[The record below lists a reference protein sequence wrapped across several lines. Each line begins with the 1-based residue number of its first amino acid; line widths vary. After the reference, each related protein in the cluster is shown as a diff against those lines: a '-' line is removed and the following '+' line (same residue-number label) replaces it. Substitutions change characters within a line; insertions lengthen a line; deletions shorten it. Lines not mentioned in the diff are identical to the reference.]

1 MSEMINYDPAYA
13 PALFPQEGRLPND
26 EQAVWENYYK
36 QTAEL
41 ENYCQQLN
49 AARGFRGA
57 STCARALHI
66 SLFFD
71 GTNNNETY
79 DTKEANPPHP
89 TNIARLYHASLMK
102 LENGYFRYYI
112 PGVGTP
118 FPEIGEMDY
127 GTLGMATGH
136 RGEDRINWAL
146 LRLVDALFY
155 TLNNQQRLGM
165 SEARAKLREMSTLW
179 PMTAFGRDSRRQAMA
194 SLLIPLRD
202 KVKTAQPKVLAIK
215 LFIYGFSRGAA
226 EARTFVTWLSELFD
240 TPADAEL
247 PEQSLLGIPLSI
259 EFIGVLDTVAS
270 VGVARI
276 MPMSEGHMDWADG
289 TQGLPDEASFPGW
302 VKQALHGVA
311 AHEQRLCFPL
321 DSIRYAD
328 GRYPPYAREVVYPG
342 VHSDVG
348 GGYPQGEQGKAR
360 GGAKELLSQIVLH
373 DMYAAAFSAG
383 APLTVPELIVPQA
396 LRQMVPARAMSLD
409 TKEEFYI
416 APELITRFNHWRTT
430 LGLDT
435 PPTAEPQTHTG
446 PLRLSHP
453 LETIMA
459 DQMAWLTG
467 WRIDRFARGTYAN
480 QPFYGQAKQT
490 NAATAEKEKAANKK
504 AADGLK
510 DLRKGLLGQDK
521 AAEKMLGLAGSP
533 SYEPAIDQQQLRE
546 AAVEFEHDYL
556 GKSRPQT
563 GWGGWVLEVP
573 LQGMVYLLN
582 DDDEQEEYRQLK
594 VAGDRYAAQMFD
606 EHPASSGKYHVSTK
620 PELAAVVALFDD
632 QVHDS
637 RAWFLHNSLKSRE
650 AWGEY
655 MRYRMVYFGTHSNK
669 RLTPAV
675 VAGRVVGIGLVV
687 GGVYS
692 IRRHGWM
699 GLAGTLGAASIGY
712 EVVNR
717 GTDLVVPFL
726 PGAAELLKPTN
737 AIGEVVAQQR
747 QAMQAAEDELRMQNM
762 LAYLK
767 GVGSLAGTVKTV
779 KEQLS

>member
-1 MSEMINYDPAYA
+1 MSEMICSDPVYA
-13 PALFPQEGRLPND
+13 PAFFPEKGRLSFD
-26 EQAVWENYYK
+26 EQAVWDNHYK
-36 QTAEL
+36 QAAEA
-41 ENYCQQLN
+41 EQYSQQLN
-49 AARGFRGA
+49 VARGFRGG
-57 STCARALHI
+57 SICARALHI

-71 GTNNNETY
+71 GTNNNEAY
-79 DTKEANPPHP
+79 DTNRASPPHP
-89 TNIARLYHASLMK
+89 TNVARLYHASID
-102 LENGYFRYYI
+102 NPDVGYFGFYI

-127 GTLGMATGH
+127 GTLGMATGY
-136 RGEDRINWAL
+136 RGEDRINWGL
-146 LRLVDALFY
+146 LRVVDALLY
-155 TLNNQQRLGM
+155 ALNNKQRLEM
-165 SEARAKLREMSTLW
+165 MDARVKLREMSTLW
-179 PMTAFGRDSRRQAMA
+179 PMAVLGRNSRRQAIF
-194 SLLIPLRD
+194 SLLAPLRD
-202 KVKTAQPKVLAIK
+202 KVTIAQPKVLAIK

-259 EFIGVLDTVAS
+259 EFLGVLDTVAS
-270 VGVARI
+270 VGVARVT
-276 MPMSEGHMDWADG
+276 PMAEGHMDWADG
-289 TQGLPDEASFPGW
+289 TQGLPDEARFPGW
-302 VKQALHGVA
+302 IKQALHGVA

-321 DSIRYAD
+321 DSIRYAN
-328 GRYPPYAREVVYPG
+328 GRYPSYAKEVVYPG

-348 GGYPQGEQGKAR
+348 GGYPHGEQGKAR
-360 GGAKELLSQIVLH
+360 GTPGELVSQIVLH
-373 DMYAAAFSAG
+373 DMYAAAFAAG
-383 APLTVPELIVPQA
+383 APLLVSEAVVPKA
-396 LRQMVPARAMSLD
+396 LQQIPPSRTFDAAVRD
-409 TKEEFYI
+409 EFKVS
-416 APELITRFNHWRTT
+416 EQLVTRFNHWRTT

-435 PPTAEPQTHTG
+435 PPTAEPQANTG

-453 LETIMA
+453 LETVMA

-490 NAATAEKEKAANKK
+490 NAATAEKEKAANKEAK
-504 AADGLK
+504 DALK
-510 DLRKGLLGQDK
+510 DLRKALLGQEN
-521 AAEKMLGLAGSP
+521 ATERMLALTGSP
-533 SYEPAIDQQQLRE
+533 GYEPAIDQQQLRE

-556 GKSRPQT
+556 GKWRPQT
-563 GWGGWVLEVP
+563 GWGGWVLDVP
-573 LQGMVYLLN
+573 LKSMVYLLN

-594 VAGDRYAAQMFD
+594 VAGERYAAQMFY
-606 EHPASSGKYHVSTK
+606 EHPANSGTYHVSTR

-637 RAWFLHNSLKSRE
+637 RAWFLHDSLKSRE

-737 AIGEVVAQQR
+737 AIGEVVVQQR

-767 GVGSLAGTVKTV
+767 GVGSLAETAKTV